1 MEYWMA
7 EQVDLGDGNK
17 VPQWVTEETGQ
28 KLIDKMEDLAG
39 ANKKL
44 TDAFEKFI
52 KETTKANKK
61 QEEKEEDYKLVV
73 IKLQEYSLDH
83 FNLLNLLFN
92 LVL

>member
-1 MEYWMA
+1 MA

-52 KETTKANKK
+52 KETTKANKN
-61 QEEKEEDYKLVV
+61 QEEKEEDQIDALEE
-73 IKLQEYSLDH
+73 IKKAIGDQKI
-83 FNLLNLLFN
+83 NLNKKGA
-92 LVL
+92 